1 MYITSWIIFILFMI
15 IICEFIWLCV
25 ECINYSIYYF
35 CVKIKKSY
43 KELNKNYEKYMKLVQ
58 ESTSEEK
65 FMKYEKVSIF
75 ISLILRH
82 KPEVINIKLD
92 KNGYANVDELINGIN
107 NTSKYNIT
115 FEDLVHIVNTD
126 EKQRY
131 SFNGDK
137 TLIRANQG
145 HSINVDVNLEDVT
158 KLPEVLFHGTDKKN
172 IDNIKKEG
180 LKRINRLHVHL
191 TTNEEQAIKSAKR
204 WGRKGLICVI
214 DSDKMYKD
222 GYVFSKSKNNVYL
235 IEHIPAKYISYYPV
249 D

>member
-1 MYITSWIIFILFMI
+1 MYT
-15 IICEFIWLCV
+15 
-25 ECINYSIYYF
+25 
-35 CVKIKKSY
+35 
-43 KELNKNYEKYMKLVQ
+43 
-58 ESTSEEK
+58 
-65 FMKYEKVSIF
+65 KVSIF

-92 KNGYANVDELINGIN
+92 KNGYTKVNELIDGIN

-145 HSINVDVNLEDVT
+145 HSINVDVNLENVT

-180 LKRINRLHVHL
+180 LKRMNRLHVHL
-191 TTNEEQAIKSAKR
+191 ATNEEQAIKSAKR
-204 WGRKGLICVI
+204 WGGKGLICVI

-222 GYVFSKSKNNVYL
+222 GYVFFKSKNNVYL
-235 IEHIPAKYISYYPV
+235 IDHIPAKYISYYPV